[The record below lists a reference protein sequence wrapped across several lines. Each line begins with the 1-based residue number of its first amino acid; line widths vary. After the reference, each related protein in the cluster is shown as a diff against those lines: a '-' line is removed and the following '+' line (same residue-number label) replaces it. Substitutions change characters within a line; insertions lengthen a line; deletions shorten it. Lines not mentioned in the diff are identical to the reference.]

1 MRRGRWNVP
10 RRFGEE
16 RRFGSERFRQRSRHL
31 RQVAPWVAPPF
42 AVRDAHEPAPVDARV
57 SWLDDHVARRGDVAD
72 GLRVRER
79 LGEEHLERDVVL
91 DALVVDRDGSLGA
104 EEVDGPAV
112 VVRERFVADAQRR
125 VPLRGTSWK
134 LSGQRGYGNERAATR
149 PRFVLGLT
157 ALSIEWRE
165 VAPRRPPTAGP

>member
-1 MRRGRWNVP
+1 M
-10 RRFGEE
+10 
-16 RRFGSERFRQRSRHL
+16 
-31 RQVAPWVAPPF
+31 
-42 AVRDAHEPAPVDARV
+42 
-57 SWLDDHVARRGDVAD
+57 
-72 GLRVRER
+72 RER

-134 LSGQRGYGNERAATR
+134 LSGKRGYGNERAATR

-157 ALSIEWRE
+157 ALSI
-165 VAPRRPPTAGP
+165 